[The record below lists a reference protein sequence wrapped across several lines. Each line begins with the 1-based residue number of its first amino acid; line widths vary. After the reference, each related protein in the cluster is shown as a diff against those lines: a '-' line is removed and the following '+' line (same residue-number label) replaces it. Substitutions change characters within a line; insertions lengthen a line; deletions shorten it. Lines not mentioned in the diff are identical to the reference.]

1 MTLFSSLRKLNGKF
15 ARSGD
20 SCPRSAKA
28 QTGAAARPRLE
39 QLEDRV
45 TPTTFNTITNLA
57 INIAPSIGARTAT
70 ETITATVTQAGVT
83 PVTPVTSGN
92 VFFNVN
98 GQTGNATLNSA
109 GQATF
114 TTTLPLYAVAST
126 QTPQAFYQ
134 GATVGSDTFN
144 SSAFLSPV
152 YLNVMNAILP
162 SNITF
167 VGPPLSQTTLPINPY
182 GSYKGET
189 NNVNLFFV
197 PVDFNYVDPGTIQTF
212 TLLGLTFSG
221 SFSGT
226 LFAPFES
233 FYTSLN
239 IQLL

>member
-1 MTLFSSLRKLNGKF
+1 MTLFGWLQEINGKL
-15 ARSGD
+15 ARAGNPD
-20 SCPRSAKA
+20 RRGVASCPC
-28 QTGAAARPRLE
+28 LE

-45 TPTTFNTITNLA
+45 TPTTFDTITNVA
-57 INIAPSIGARTAT
+57 INIAPSLGARTAT
-70 ETITATVTQAGVT
+70 ETITATVTQAGATT
-83 PVTPVTSGN
+83 PAPVTSGN

-98 GQTGNATLNSA
+98 GQTGTVGLNSA

-114 TTTLPLYAVAST
+114 MTTLPLYAVAST
-126 QTPQAFYQ
+126 QTPQAFYE
-134 GATVGSDTFN
+134 GATTDTDTFN

-152 YLNVMNAILP
+152 YLNVLNAIFP

-189 NNVNLFFV
+189 DNVSLFAI
-197 PVDFNYVDPGTIQTF
+197 PIDFNYVDPGTIQTF
-212 TLLGLTFSG
+212 NLFGLTLSG

-233 FYTSLN
+233 FYISLAT
-239 IQLL
+239 QLI